1 MEETG
6 FCAGEFQ
13 ADGIL
18 QGGVMMKVL
27 RILRSLWYCWCSLWQ
42 LNWDR
47 SPGLDFHKW
56 ESKMEVHRR
65 LSGPHL

>member
-1 MEETG
+1 
-6 FCAGEFQ
+6 
-13 ADGIL
+13 
-18 QGGVMMKVL
+18 MMKVL